1 MKRVRVI
8 ARLDVKGPNVIKGV
22 NFECLRVVG
31 KPNQMAEHYYR
42 QGADELIYLDTVASL
57 YGRQNLLN
65 IVNAASD
72 NIFIPFTVGGGVRS
86 IDDMRA
92 FLRAGADKVAINT
105 AATKNPSLIEEGAKI
120 FGSQCIVLSIE
131 AKKIHDNKWEAYR
144 DNGREPT
151 GLDVVEWAKKGEEL
165 GAGEILITSVDQ
177 DGTEMGFDLELFK
190 QVSDVVSIP
199 VVASGGAGKIE
210 DFLDCAKIN
219 NVDAVAAAS
228 VFHYNKLTILQVK
241 ETLAKSGITVRNV
254 FKNVHDKVNTLSNE
268 DINNYNKFTLRHLE
282 HHAEDEALLK
292 TSFKNVSNKSAK
304 EADVCIVDY
313 GINNL
318 KSISKAF
325 EKIGKSV
332 KIIDT
337 MSDIKD
343 AKCLVLP
350 GIGAFADGMNE
361 IKRKNIEEAI
371 KQKVNNG
378 TPLLGICLGMQL
390 LFTESE
396 EFGLHNGLDLV
407 QGRVVQ
413 LRAPDKGESGY
424 KVPHI
429 GWNRLLIP
437 SDNKNLNWGNTL
449 LRDTQQNNEVYF
461 VHSYYPLVLNPEY
474 VIATT
479 KYGNHEFC
487 SVIQKGN
494 IYGTQFH
501 PEKSGEIGLNILREF
516 CRINNI

>member
-8 ARLDVKGPNVIKGV
+8 SRLDVKGPNVIKGV
-22 NFECLRVVG
+22 SFECLRVVG
-31 KPNQMAEHYYR
+31 KPNHMAEHYYQ
-42 QGADELIYLDTVASL
+42 QGADELLYIDTVASL

-65 IVNAASD
+65 IVNAASE

-92 FLRAGADKVAINT
+92 FLRAGADKVAVNT
-105 AATKNPSLIEEGAKI
+105 AATKNPGLIEQGANT

-131 AKKIHDNKWEAYR
+131 AKKIHNDKWEAYR
-144 DNGREPT
+144 DDGREPT

-177 DGTEMGFDLELFK
+177 DGTERGFDLELFK
-190 QVSDVVSIP
+190 QVSDAVSIP
-199 VVASGGAGKIE
+199 VVASGGAGKIG
-210 DFLDCAKIN
+210 DFVECAKID

-228 VFHYNKLTILQVK
+228 VFHYSKLTIAQVK
-241 ETLAKSGITVRNV
+241 ETLAKNGIMVRSV
-254 FKNVHDKVNTLSNE
+254 FKNVHEKANSFGND
-268 DINNYNKFTLRHLE
+268 DIHDYNKFTLRHLQ
-282 HHAEDEALLK
+282 HHSEDEALLK
-292 TSFKNVSNKSAK
+292 STFKNTSNKSAK
-304 EADVCIVDY
+304 EVDVCIVDY

-332 KIIDT
+332 KIIGT
-337 MSDIKD
+337 PAEVMD
-343 AKCLVLP
+343 AKCLILP
-350 GIGAFADGMNE
+350 GIGAFADGMAE
-361 IKRKNIEEAI
+361 IRRKNIEAAI
-371 KQKVNNG
+371 KQKSNNG

-396 EFGLHNGLDLV
+396 EFGLHDGLGLV
-407 QGRVVQ
+407 HGRVVQ
-413 LRAPDKGESGY
+413 LRAPDKGEVGY

-429 GWNRLLIP
+429 GWNRLLVP
-437 SDNKNLNWGNTL
+437 SDNKNLNWDNTL
-449 LRDTQQNNEVYF
+449 LRGAQQNSEVYF
-461 VHSYYPLVLNPEY
+461 VHSYYPLALDAEY

-487 SVIQKGN
+487 SVIQKKN

-501 PEKSGEIGLNILREF
+501 PEKSGEVGLDILREF
-516 CRINNI
+516 CRRNKI